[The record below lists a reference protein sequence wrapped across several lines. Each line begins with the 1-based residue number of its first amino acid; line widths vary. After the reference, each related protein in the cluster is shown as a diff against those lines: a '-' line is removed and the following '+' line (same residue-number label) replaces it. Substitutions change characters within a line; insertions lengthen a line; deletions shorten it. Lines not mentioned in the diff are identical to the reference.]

1 MQLEKR
7 ESGNSPREPRGPRYI
22 AIEHDRTRSPDTPF
36 LRSNSY
42 GSQLPWCTSLLISK
56 TSSVFVPFPYIS
68 RRKYENEGTKIVRRS
83 NSRTFL
89 LKLKRFRLTMI
100 NNIWS
105 HYAADTRDRLLLTN
119 NASST
124 GRPLSMG
131 VVCITSD
138 SLISCSAS
146 DITSAGAS
154 EPELPWNSVFVKG
167 KEPALIYF
175 LHFSNSGEGR
185 V

>member
-1 MQLEKR
+1 
-7 ESGNSPREPRGPRYI
+7 
-22 AIEHDRTRSPDTPF
+22 
-36 LRSNSY
+36 
-42 GSQLPWCTSLLISK
+42 
-56 TSSVFVPFPYIS
+56 
-68 RRKYENEGTKIVRRS
+68 
-83 NSRTFL
+83 
-89 LKLKRFRLTMI
+89 MI

-105 HYAADTRDRLLLTN
+105 HYAADTRDRLLLMN

-175 LHFSNSGEGR
+175 LYFSNSGEGR